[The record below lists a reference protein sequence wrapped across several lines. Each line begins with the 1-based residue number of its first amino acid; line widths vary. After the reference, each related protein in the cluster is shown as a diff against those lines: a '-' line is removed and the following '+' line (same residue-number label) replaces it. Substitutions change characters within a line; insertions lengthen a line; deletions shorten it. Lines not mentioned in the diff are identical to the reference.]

1 MSHFLR
7 TILNPLHRKEIL
19 ERFERLDSA
28 HAPRWGRMTA
38 PHMLVHLCDQM
49 RMPFN
54 DKPSGR
60 IPGVPTNRILK
71 HLVLYVLPWPKGI
84 IQGPPEAFLT
94 EPGNWADDLAALREL
109 VDRFVNAPPQRS
121 WPDHPN
127 FGRMSRRAWGV
138 FCYRHFDHHLRQ
150 FGA

>member
-1 MSHFLR
+1 
-7 TILNPLHRKEIL
+7 
-19 ERFERLDSA
+19 
-28 HAPRWGRMTA
+28 
-38 PHMLVHLCDQM
+38 
-49 RMPFN
+49 MPFN

-109 VDRFVNAPPQRS
+109 VDRFLNAPPQRS
-121 WPDHPN
+121 WPAHPN